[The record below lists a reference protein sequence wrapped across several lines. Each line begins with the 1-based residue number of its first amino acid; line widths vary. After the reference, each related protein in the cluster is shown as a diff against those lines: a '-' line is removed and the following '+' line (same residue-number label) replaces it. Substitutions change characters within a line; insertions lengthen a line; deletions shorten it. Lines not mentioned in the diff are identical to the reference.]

1 MSIERINDFVLKI
14 ANVNGSGSA
23 SANGLLFKSI
33 YRSGVPVSVKNI
45 FPSNIQGMPT
55 WFEVRANA
63 DGHTARSPRVDLLV
77 AMNPQTIAED
87 IASVSPGGYFLY
99 DSTWPLKQELNRE
112 DINFLAIP
120 LSAMNTEVFPDPKLR
135 ILMKNITYVG
145 AIAAFLNIDLKVIK
159 TLVEERYSRR
169 PDLSEANMKAIT
181 MSYQY
186 AMSNFQCPLPTRI
199 QRMDKN
205 KNTIIIDG
213 NTACALGCLY
223 AGAAVSAWYPI
234 TPATS
239 LTTTFGDLCN
249 RYRRDPKT
257 GKLNACIIQAE
268 DELAALGMA
277 IGAGWAG
284 VRSFTATSGAGISLM
299 NELIGF
305 AYFTEIPVVLFNVQ
319 RTGPSTG
326 MPTRTQQGDIL
337 PCAYASHGDTKHIML
352 FPANPEECFYFSVA
366 AFDLAERFQ
375 TPVFVLSDLDIGMN
389 DWVSNKLS
397 WDDSYKPDR
406 GKVLSAEDLEKME
419 NFYRYLDSD
428 GDGIPARTLPGVHPK
443 GAYFLR
449 GSGHNKYGRYTEKP
463 AEFMEVVD
471 RLLRKFQSAADKVPA
486 PIVETAGKNQYG
498 IITVGSCELAAR
510 EAIELLRKEGM
521 TFDYMRIRGFPFSR
535 QVEEFT
541 AAHERCFV
549 LEQNRDGQ
557 LRSLLV
563 LETNTPRSKL
573 LSIPEYG
580 GMPIDAESVAAK
592 LRTAVKKESLR

>member
-284 VRSFTATSGAGISLM
+284 TRSFTATSGAGISLM